1 MALQLPDG
9 ATLSIA
15 TAYGS
20 NLTVTGISNAATAV
34 VSSTAHGLANGDF
47 VEVTSGWNAINGR
60 VFRVAGSAANTFN
73 LEGLDTTDLVKYP
86 AAGGAGTVKKVTAW
100 QQLQQILGLT
110 TSGGEQQYAT
120 VKLLENNFETK
131 LPTYFSAKDLSIE
144 IAYDRSLAGY
154 IALKAASD
162 VGTPRAMRF
171 QLKSGAFNLYNGIF
185 SLNETPTVTSG
196 EVMRVTATMALQGLE
211 VSYAS

>member
-9 ATLSIA
+9 ATISIA

-20 NLTVTGISNAATAV
+20 ALTVSGISNAATAV
-34 VSSTAHGLANGDF
+34 ATSTAHGLANGDF
-47 VEVTSGWNAINGR
+47 VEVTSGWNGINGR
-60 VFRVAGSAANTFN
+60 VFRVSGVAANTFN
-73 LEGLDTTDLVKYP
+73 LEGFDSTDLVKYP
-86 AAGGAGTVKKVTAW
+86 AGGGAGSVKKINTW
-100 QQLQQILGLT
+100 QQIQQILGLT

-131 LPTYFSAKDLSIE
+131 LPTYFSAKDLAIE
-144 IAYDRSLAGY
+144 IAYDRSLPGY
-154 IALKAASD
+154 LAVKAASD
-162 VGTPRAMRF
+162 AGTARAMRL

-196 EVMRVTATMALQGLE
+196 EVMRVTATVSLQGLE